1 MKDGVDSL
9 RMSTQDELSLL
20 KNRLNQLE
28 GLVGKLCVQQKETS
42 FSTRTSAIFS
52 DSNPFKTSQS
62 QFYGKFTEE
71 PLENGREVERSM
83 GSTLKRYQ
91 DQEKGKD

>member
-1 MKDGVDSL
+1 
-9 RMSTQDELSLL
+9 MSTQDELSLL

-42 FSTRTSAIFS
+42 SSTRTSAIFS

-71 PLENGREVERSM
+71 PLENGREERPM